1 MRLPADL
8 SYLCRTELRHEKTG
22 KKSNFLP
29 VFRKAPRADLRSNV
43 LIAGN
48 ANKLHRK
55 MQSESKTEKR
65 SCI

>member
-1 MRLPADL
+1 MLLPADL

-48 ANKLHRK
+48 VDKLHRK
-55 MQSESKTEKR
+55 MQSDQRQKKR